1 MNTTEAVLK
10 ILPEKKSGLY
20 GIWTHDFCD
29 TCAVLYQLSSQAN
42 WELVIMLVRNKPV
55 KWLLNDCTYMNIIY
69 VNRGLRNLY
78 NSNIRSN
85 DWFVV
90 HSLTIQGFITNQH
103 NDQLSTGLLAQLVE
117 HCTGITE
124 VMGSNP

>member
-1 MNTTEAVLK
+1 MTSAIPVQYST
-10 ILPEKKSGLY
+10 
-20 GIWTHDFCD
+20 
-29 TCAVLYQLSSQAN
+29 N

-78 NSNIRSN
+78 KSHIRSN

-90 HSLTIQGFITNQH
+90 HSSSIQGFITNQH
-103 NDQLSTGLLAQLVE
+103 DQLPTGLLAQLVE
-117 HCTGITE
+117 HCTGIT
-124 VMGSNP
+124 

>member
-10 ILPEKKSGLY
+10 IWPEKKSGLY

-29 TCAVLYQLSSQAN
+29 TGAVLYQLSSQAN

-78 NSNIRSN
+78 KSHSRSN

-90 HSLTIQGFITNQH
+90 HSSSIQGFITNQH
-103 NDQLSTGLLAQLVE
+103 DQLPTGLLAQLVE

-124 VMGSNP
+124 VIGSNP

>member
-1 MNTTEAVLK
+1 
-10 ILPEKKSGLY
+10 
-20 GIWTHDFCD
+20 
-29 TCAVLYQLSSQAN
+29 
-42 WELVIMLVRNKPV
+42 MLVRNKPV

>member
-10 ILPEKKSGLY
+10 IWPEKKSGLY

-29 TCAVLYQLSSQAN
+29 TGAVLYQLSSQAN
-42 WELVIMLVRNKPV
+42 WELVILLVRNKPV

-90 HSLTIQGFITNQH
+90 HSLTIQGFITN
-103 NDQLSTGLLAQLVE
+103 
-117 HCTGITE
+117 
-124 VMGSNP
+124 

>member
-29 TCAVLYQLSSQAN
+29 TGAVLYQLSSQAN

>member
-1 MNTTEAVLK
+1 MNTTEAVVK
-10 ILPEKKSGLY
+10 ILPDKKSVLY

-55 KWLLNDCTYMNIIY
+55 KWLLNDCTYMNMIY

>member
-29 TCAVLYQLSSQAN
+29 TGAVLYQLSSQAN

-78 NSNIRSN
+78 KSHIRSN

-90 HSLTIQGFITNQH
+90 HSSSIQGFITNQH